1 MTPDELE
8 LLKIYCKIDQDF
20 EDELIKEMHMGVE
33 LQICNAIQTGS
44 APSDFSNDPR
54 YKLAVKKQFKEEYDN
69 RGITS
74 DTQRAPLANGIL
86 NIIHQLR
93 YKKAVD
99 E

>member
-8 LLKIYCKIDQDF
+8 LLKIYCKVDQDF
-20 EDELIKEMHMGVE
+20 EDELIEEMYMGVE
-33 LQICNAIQTGS
+33 LQICDAIQTGS
-44 APSDFSNDPR
+44 TPSDFADDPR
-54 YKLAVKKQFKEEYDN
+54 YRLAVKKQFKEEYDN

-93 YKKAVD
+93 YKMVVD
-99 E
+99 V